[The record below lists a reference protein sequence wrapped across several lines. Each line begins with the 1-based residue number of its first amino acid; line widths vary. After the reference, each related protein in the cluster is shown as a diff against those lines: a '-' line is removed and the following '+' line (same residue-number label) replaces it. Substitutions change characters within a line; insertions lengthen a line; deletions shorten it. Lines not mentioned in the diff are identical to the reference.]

1 MTTTELV
8 PTPLAGTVIAA
19 RTASPFE
26 ALAVA
31 WLLGYPSEATRR
43 AYRRDLEH
51 FAAWCT
57 EHELDPL
64 TVRRAHVDAYVA
76 GLTELAPS
84 SLARRLSALSSFY
97 VYAVDEDVLD
107 RNPVSRVRRPQVSPD
122 DSAAVGLTR
131 DDARRMLEAATTHSP
146 RAGALVALLLGNGL
160 RLSEALGADVTDLGT
175 SRGHRTLSVL
185 RKGARR
191 VAVPLAPPALA
202 ALDAYLDG
210 RTTGPLF
217 PTRTGKRLDQ
227 PAAFRLVRSLAA
239 TAGVDNAARL
249 SPHSLRH
256 AFVTLSLDAGV
267 PLREVQDAAGH
278 ADPRTTRRYDRA
290 RNSLDRH
297 ATYAL
302 ASYLA
307 DA

>member
-8 PTPLAGTVIAA
+8 PAALAGTVIAA
-19 RTASPFE
+19 RTGSPFE

-31 WLLGYPSEATRR
+31 WLLVYSSEATRR

-51 FAAWCT
+51 FAAWCA

-64 TVRRAHVDAYVA
+64 TVRRAHVDAYTA
-76 GLTELAPS
+76 GLAEHLAPS
-84 SLARRLSALSSFY
+84 SLGRRLSALSSFY
-97 VYAVDEDVLD
+97 AYAVDEDVLD
-107 RNPVSRVRRPQVSPD
+107 RNPANRVRRPKVSPD

-131 DDARRMLEAATTHSP
+131 DDARRMLEAAAAHSP

-160 RLSEALGADVTDLGT
+160 RLSEALGTDVEHLGT
-175 SRGHRTLSVL
+175 SRRHRTLSVL
-185 RKGARR
+185 RKGGRR
-191 VAVPLAPPALA
+191 VAVPLAPATLA
-202 ALDAYLDG
+202 VKVGVED
-210 RTTGPLF
+210 GPLF

-227 PAAFRLVRSLAA
+227 PAAFRLVRALAVA
-239 TAGVDNAARL
+239 AGVDNAARL

-290 RNSLDRH
+290 RNSLDRQDRK
-297 ATYAL
+297 
-302 ASYLA
+302 SVV
-307 DA
+307 